1 MPYETTK
8 FQKKTEQK
16 RHVIESEELSLSV
29 ELPKKCGW
37 IFALIIYD
45 YFSFYDRWVPQKESL
60 FIVSC
65 VSFLV
70 YGVAVS
76 LFLVLCQ
83 VPLNRPFEPSRSP
96 LLYIVSLPPSDLK
109 AMHIFCR
116 SCHSI
121 VFVAKRRFQKPYFA
135 I

>member
-1 MPYETTK
+1 MDICVDNLRLLFLLRSLGTTK
-8 FQKKTEQK
+8 GIPIHRVLCF
-16 RHVIESEELSLSV
+16 
-29 ELPKKCGW
+29 
-37 IFALIIYD
+37 
-45 YFSFYDRWVPQKESL
+45 
-60 FIVSC
+60 
-65 VSFLV
+65 FL
-70 YGVAVS
+70 GLRVAVS